1 MKTVH
6 STLRKALFCSALCL
20 NASLATVTPVA
31 AASSAPVATKM
42 TGFSAPVL
50 HTVSTASITPTL
62 NSLASSMNGTRWNE
76 RNGLGKQC
84 YSFAHYVFN
93 TIFNRGNRVVGSYQ
107 GSTQHKFSSIAS
119 DISCLGTLNPGEGQ
133 GNMASL
139 LGKAAPGDY
148 IQLKRRSS
156 GGPHSA
162 ILLGWDGNTIRFL
175 DANSDNCNTIKS
187 QTMTLSA
194 FWNQNQGMSIYRYKD
209 YSPSSNNSG
218 NTASAENY
226 IVTTNNY
233 PLTVRTGPG
242 TGYAAIGSLPKGST
256 VAVYSISNGWA
267 QVNINGQTG
276 YASMTY
282 LSKASSSETTKK
294 VTARSGLNMR
304 SQPSTS
310 GSIIVAIPYGTTVTV
325 SQESNDWGYVTYN
338 GRSGW
343 ASMTY
348 LQ

>member
-1 MKTVH
+1 MKTPH
-6 STLRKALFCSALCL
+6 HTLRNALLCSALCL
-20 NASLATVTPVA
+20 NATIGFVTATPVA
-31 AASSAPVATKM
+31 AASPTVAST
-42 TGFSAPVL
+42 TL
-50 HTVSTASITPTL
+50 QTVSTASISPSL
-62 NSLASSMNGTRWNE
+62 NSIASSMNGTRWNE
-76 RNGLGKQC
+76 RNGLGKEC

-93 TIFNRGNRVVGSYQ
+93 TVFNRGNRVVGSYQ
-107 GSTQHKFSSIAS
+107 SPNQHRFSSIAS
-119 DISCLGTLNPGEGQ
+119 DVTCLGTLNPGEGQ

-175 DANSDNCNTIKS
+175 DANSDYRNTIKS
-187 QTMTLSA
+187 QSMSLSA

-209 YSPSSNNSG
+209 YNPSSGGSTNSS
-218 NTASAENY
+218 SAENY
-226 IVTTNNY
+226 VVTTNNY
-233 PLTVRTGPG
+233 PLTVRQGPG

-267 QVNINGQTG
+267 QVNVNGQTG

-282 LSKASSSETTKK
+282 LSKASSGTSKK
-294 VTARSGLNMR
+294 VTARSGLNVR
-304 SQPSTS
+304 SQPSSS
-310 GSIIVAIPYGTTVTV
+310 GSVVTAIPYGTTVTV
-325 SQESNDWGYVTYN
+325 SQESNGWGYVTYK